1 MLVKYWREYIVAV
14 AVVLAISFA
23 YKALK
28 DARSLADGYKR
39 KESALNRT
47 LDSLETIYNATSLE
61 ALRALTDLNL
71 AKAQLRAQKE
81 VTAQY
86 KKNYE
91 VLKNK
96 PVPHLSDAGID
107 SATRRLYPLRPR

>member
-1 MLVKYWREYIVAV
+1 MLVKYWREYIVAI
-14 AVVLAISFA
+14 AIVLTGVLLFRLNDTYKTISK
-23 YKALK
+23 YTQ
-28 DARSLADGYKR
+28 
-39 KESALNRT
+39 KESALNRK
-47 LDSLETIYNATSLE
+47 LDSLEAIRAKTTLE
-61 ALRALTDLNL
+61 ALKALTDLNL

-107 SATRRLYPLRPR
+107 SATRRLYPLRPH